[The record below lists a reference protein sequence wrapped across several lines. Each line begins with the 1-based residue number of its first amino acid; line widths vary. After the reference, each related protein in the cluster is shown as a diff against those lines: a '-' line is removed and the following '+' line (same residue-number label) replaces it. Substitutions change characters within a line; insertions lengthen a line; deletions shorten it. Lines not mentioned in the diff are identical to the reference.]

1 MTDNLAQQIKE
12 LTLELVKIPSITETR
27 GEIAL
32 VEHLHGYLAK
42 TPYFQSNPDHLR
54 LVDIDGDELGRR
66 NLVAILK
73 GDANCRRTVVLLGHV
88 DTVATDDYGDLQP
101 FAHDPARL
109 AIEMAKKKLD
119 ADTAKDLTSGE
130 WLFGRGVF
138 DMKSGVAAQ
147 VAVLSAL
154 SQSPLPGN
162 VVLLAVPD
170 EENSSVG
177 MLAAVETLNEL
188 AEQEGFD
195 YMAAIDS
202 DYMAPRYP
210 GDENKYVYIGTVGK
224 LLPTFYI
231 TGQETHVGQSFEGL
245 DPNQL
250 ASELTRLINLSMEFC
265 DGAEGEYPSP
275 PVTLRQKDLKTQ
287 YSVQTAPAALLYFNY
302 ATHQSTPDI
311 VLEKLKAKAKEA
323 FANVIT
329 NLNRQYELFCA
340 ANGISYQRLPWEPRV
355 TTFAE
360 FYAEV
365 RDAVGEDLD
374 RQIAALKEDLCRDKS
389 LDGRDF
395 TVRVVEEINK
405 LSPRKGPMILV
416 MFAPPYYPHIYVKG
430 ETPREMHLLASV
442 RRAVAAVEAET
453 GYRIVQK
460 KFYPYI
466 SDLSYF
472 SLGDASAAAQS
483 LLANM
488 PAWGKKY
495 DLPLSEIG
503 RLNLPVVNIG
513 PYGKDAHKYT
523 ERLQAD
529 FAFNVV
535 PQLLQKTI
543 AELIKQAK

>member
-1 MTDNLAQQIKE
+1 MDKLYQQIKD
-12 LTLELVKIPSITETR
+12 LTFELVKIPSITETS
-27 GEIAL
+27 GEITI
-32 VEHLHGYLAK
+32 VEYLHDYLSK
-42 TPYFQSNPDHLR
+42 TTYFQTNPGHLR
-54 LVDIDGDELGRR
+54 LVDITGDELERK

-73 GDANCRRTVVLLGHV
+73 GDPGCTRTIILLGHV
-88 DTVATDDYGDLQP
+88 DTVGTNDYRDLQP
-101 FAHDPARL
+101 FAHDPGRL
-109 AIEMAKKKLD
+109 AAEMAKKRLD
-119 ADTAKDLTSGE
+119 ADTARDLASGE

-147 VAVLSAL
+147 IAVLSTL
-154 SQSPLPGN
+154 SRSSLPGN
-162 VVLLAVPD
+162 IVFLAVPD
-170 EENSSVG
+170 EENSSAG

-188 AEQEGFD
+188 AEQEGFE
-195 YMAAIDS
+195 YLAAIDS

-231 TGQETHVGQSFEGL
+231 AGQETHVGQSFEGL

-250 ASELTRLINLSMEFC
+250 ASELTRLINLSMDFC

-302 ATHQSTPDI
+302 ATHKSTPDI
-311 VLEKLKAKAKEA
+311 VLEKLKAKAEEA
-323 FANVIT
+323 FVNVIER
-329 NLNRQYELFCA
+329 LNAEYERFCA
-340 ANGISYQRLPWEPRV
+340 ANGILYQRLPWVPRV
-355 TTFAE
+355 VTFDE
-360 FYAEV
+360 FYSEV
-365 RDAVGEDLD
+365 RETVGEELE
-374 RQIAALKEDLCRDKS
+374 RRLTALKEELIQDKT

-395 TVRVVEEINK
+395 TVRVVEELCK
-405 LSPRKGPMILV
+405 FSLRKGPAIIVL
-416 MFAPPYYPHIYVKG
+416 FAPPYYPHIYVKG
-430 ETPREMHLLASV
+430 ESSREKHLLDAV
-442 RRAVAAVEAET
+442 RRATDEVEAET
-453 GYRIVQK
+453 GYRIMQK

-472 SLGDASAAAQS
+472 SVGDAGKAVET

-495 DLPLSEIG
+495 NLPLEEIG

-513 PYGKDAHKYT
+513 PYGKDAHKST

-529 FAFNVV
+529 YAFNAV
-535 PQLLQKTI
+535 PRLLQKTI
-543 AELIKQAK
+543 AELLEPAE